1 MSFLLSILIASAA
14 GSPVAPTRATPA
26 SQQTTQPSPWIVKG
40 RHANWGIVC
49 NPANQQ
55 DCRGVQNVTY
65 ANGQDG
71 SGQLLELV
79 FIAGKDKAVLFA
91 KFPLG
96 VDLRAGTALKIGQA
110 PEISGTYVTCMPD
123 GCQSFFPLTPAHVDQ
138 MKIAKTMSIG
148 FRSMSMGNK
157 TAVVESS
164 LEKFDEVIADLKG

>member
-1 MSFLLSILIASAA
+1 MLFLFNIVLAA
-14 GSPVAPTRATPA
+14 TSSTAQVQALPA
-26 SQQTTQPSPWIVKG
+26 SPPAAQPVPWIAKG

-49 NPANQQ
+49 NPANPQ
-55 DCRGVQNVTY
+55 DCRAVQNVTY
-65 ANGQDG
+65 ANARDG

-79 FIAGKDKAVLFA
+79 FIAGTDRAVLFA

-123 GCQSFFPLTPAHVDQ
+123 GCQSFFPLTSAHVDQ
-138 MKIAKTMSIG
+138 MRITKTMSIG
-148 FRSMSMGNK
+148 FRPMSMGNK